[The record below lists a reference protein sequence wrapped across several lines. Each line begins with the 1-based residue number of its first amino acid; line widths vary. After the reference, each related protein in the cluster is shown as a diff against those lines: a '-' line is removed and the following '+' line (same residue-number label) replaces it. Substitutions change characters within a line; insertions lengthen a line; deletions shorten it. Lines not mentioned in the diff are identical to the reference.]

1 MVGKQ
6 KMKDWKATV
15 RRWSKNNFGN
25 NSKTEKESY
34 NNNDFA
40 DIDTSE
46 DLISM
51 LDKDG
56 WFDNPDNLK
65 DIPF

>member
-1 MVGKQ
+1 
-6 KMKDWKATV
+6 MKDWKATV
-15 RRWSKNNFGN
+15 RRWSKNNFN
-25 NSKTEKESY
+25 NNNKTEKESY

-40 DIDTSE
+40 NIDTSE

-56 WFDNPDNLK
+56 WFDNPENLK

>member
-1 MVGKQ
+1 
-6 KMKDWKATV
+6 MKDWKATV
-15 RRWSKNNFGN
+15 RRWSKNNFSN
-25 NSKTEKESY
+25 NNKTEKESY

-40 DIDTSE
+40 DVDTSE
-46 DLISM
+46 DLISR
-51 LDKDG
+51 LDKQG